1 MLDEHDKKSMLS
13 AMLTRVGPF
22 FVEVELATRPAR
34 STGDDCACI
43 WPAGVSRM
51 RRDRHAQGYGRIGD
65 AGATGLPELRTSL
78 RGQHSGP
85 AIPANGRINL
95 LHYMGDEGSI
105 LCKLQFGP
113 DLTNEAFVSITQR
126 WPASSRHCF
135 ALVKWSPCRLLPC
148 GAVGGAVRR
157 EGVARPERRPT
168 NGGDGHAAARCGRRS
183 K

>member
-85 AIPANGRINL
+85 AVPANGRINL

-113 DLTNEAFVSITQR
+113 DLTNEAFVSIT
-126 WPASSRHCF
+126 H
-135 ALVKWSPCRLLPC
+135 LRLDAPEPPLNC
-148 GAVGGAVRR
+148 CSAATRCEKLGAVIDEIDRQRVTRSTDL
-157 EGVARPERRPT
+157 P
-168 NGGDGHAAARCGRRS
+168 DAA
-183 K
+183 